1 MGKVVTREWRKA
13 KSAKLEFAFVS
24 AFRDNSSFG
33 LNILGPLC
41 LWQCFST
48 YLDIFDNG
56 ILLASIILVKGDK
69 LIRIPAVDIGIMRFG
84 KGSFQLL
91 QTEIHIFSFQYF

>member
-13 KSAKLEFAFVS
+13 KSAELEFAFVS

-41 LWQCFST
+41 LWPHRFSSRKPYQCGVLNDL
-48 YLDIFDNG
+48 LD
-56 ILLASIILVKGDK
+56 V
-69 LIRIPAVDIGIMRFG
+69 
-84 KGSFQLL
+84 
-91 QTEIHIFSFQYF
+91 

>member
-41 LWQCFST
+41 LWQC
-48 YLDIFDNG
+48 LDPFN
-56 ILLASIILVKGDK
+56 
-69 LIRIPAVDIGIMRFG
+69 
-84 KGSFQLL
+84 
-91 QTEIHIFSFQYF
+91 